1 MTEMSANSPADR
13 LIAVESALA
22 HMQHDFEQLHGVAL
36 ELQRELRQLTM
47 RLQRLE
53 KRLEVLGEDPEVR
66 SPEME
71 RPPHY

>member
-1 MTEMSANSPADR
+1 MTELSPGNHADR

-22 HMQHDFEQLHGVAL
+22 HMQYDFEQLHGVAL
-36 ELQRELRQLTM
+36 ELQRELRLLTV

-53 KRLEVLGEDPEVR
+53 QRLDVLGEDPEMR
-66 SPEME
+66 SPENE

>member
-1 MTEMSANSPADR
+1 MTDTVPDDGRVR

-22 HMQHDFEQLHGVAL
+22 HMQHDFEQLHTVAL
-36 ELQRELRQLTM
+36 ELQRELRQLTV

-53 KRLEVLGEDPEVR
+53 QRFETFSSEPEER
-66 SPEME
+66 SPENE

>member
-1 MTEMSANSPADR
+1 MEESAANQAER

-36 ELQRELRQLTM
+36 ELQRELRQMTLQI
-47 RLQRLE
+47 QRLE
-53 KRLEVLGEDPEVR
+53 RRLEVLGEDPEVR